1 MDHKPATLKAN
12 IYLNDTP
19 IAANLSKLL
28 LTLLDGTV
36 AVATWL
42 PVLLNNR

>member
-28 LTLLDGTV
+28 LTLLDDSTV
-36 AVATWL
+36 Q
-42 PVLLNNR
+42 LLQPDYQFC